1 MSYITCHAAH
11 VSPSHWIIYIQ
22 PSHSLAQTA
31 DIPVRPTSI
40 TTLAEVGPE
49 VRKIDDAE
57 DFGYDDDDDDDGDD
71 DGDDD
76 DDDDIGGSG
85 YGDEIFE

>member
-57 DFGYDDDDDDDGDD
+57 DFGYDDDDDDG
-71 DGDDD
+71 
-76 DDDDIGGSG
+76 DDDIGGSG